1 MSKDLLGLARASADL
16 GEQQIDAEWR
26 ILVVEVALELGNL
39 LTKHVWC
46 VSDATEDTDAAGV
59 CDGGSELGTSSHVHA
74 REHDGV
80 LDLQQVGEL
89 CADLL
94 CGWSALRRSM

>member
-1 MSKDLLGLARASADL
+1 LRK
-16 GEQQIDAEWR
+16 QQIDTEWR
-26 ILVVEVALELGNL
+26 ILVVEVALQLSDL
-39 LTKHVWC
+39 LAQHVWC
-46 VSDATEDTDAAGV
+46 VSDAAEDTDASGV
-59 CDGGSELGTSSHVHA
+59 CDGGGKLGTSSHVHA

-94 CGWSALRRSM
+94 CVLSVV